1 MQAAIGKRPFYKIR
15 KNGPRRS
22 FTGGHHRQTILDKT
36 QQERMRAVMAG
47 IHRPNP
53 GKVQTGGQSP
63 GTRFGFR
70 LLAENG
76 NSWRGLGLM
85 KRYIRHRHQD
95 RPALLLHRPSR
106 RIRFPGRL
114 PGLPGY
120 AAATPLETVWGAV
133 PEPDSGLPLQGD
145 AVALHPGSQARR
157 EAPFSWLAL
166 PQAPGAAPGWAAP
179 KSGRVQDDWMRVW
192 SQSWV
197 PTVTSPM

>member
-53 GKVQTGGQSP
+53 GKVQTGGQSLCD
-63 GTRFGFR
+63 RFGFR
-70 LLAENG
+70 LWAENG
-76 NSWRGLGLM
+76 NSWRGLRFSG
-85 KRYIRHRHQD
+85 YIRHRHQD
-95 RPALLLHRPSR
+95 RPALLLHRQLQ
-106 RIRFPGRL
+106 RIWWPDRPPRL
-114 PGLPGY
+114 PDCVVAAHPGNEWD
-120 AAATPLETVWGAV
+120 AILRPG
-133 PEPDSGLPLQGD
+133 SGLLPPDD

-166 PQAPGAAPGWAAP
+166 PQAPGA
-179 KSGRVQDDWMRVW
+179 
-192 SQSWV
+192 
-197 PTVTSPM
+197 